1 MDVNTSKQNA
11 EKIIVTIFTGE
22 KIVKLVSLA
31 MFGTLGKIKK
41 SIAILVV
48 EPPLVGRDDKDFFCV
63 FFSFT
68 AGRAF
73 QLG

>member
-41 SIAILVV
+41 
-48 EPPLVGRDDKDFFCV
+48 KYCY
-63 FFSFT
+63 FSGGT
-68 AGRAF
+68 ASG
-73 QLG
+73 G